1 MTVNPPPAPTPSAP
15 KPERR
20 AVGWAAAAIVLAGL
34 AAYHGGFGGPFLFD
48 DVGSIV
54 ENPTIRHLGPA
65 ALWPPAGG
73 LTVSGRPLLN
83 LSLALNYAL
92 SGLGV
97 GSYHALNLVI
107 HLLAG
112 LTLLGIVRR
121 ALRPRPEAAALG
133 FAVALL
139 WTLHPLQTEAVLYVV
154 QRAESLMG
162 LCYFLTLYGFIRATE
177 ADASAPV
184 RWFAASWLACLAGM
198 ATKEVM
204 VSAPLLVLLY
214 DRAFVAGSF
223 RAAWRRRRGFYLAL
237 AATWVLLAGLVA
249 STGGNRGGTSGFGIG
264 VAWGAYWLTQFRA
277 IARYLALAFWPH
289 PLVFDYEPFWI
300 ARPAE
305 VIPGAALV
313 LGGAALTLWALRRRP
328 RLGFLGAWFFA
339 ILAPTSLLPGGIQ
352 MIAEHRMYLPLAAVL
367 AGAAVALWS
376 AVGGRAALAL
386 CLAAAAV
393 AGVATARRAEV
404 YRTALSLWGDTAA
417 RRPANA
423 FAQNNLG
430 RALFAAGRVDEAAA
444 RYAAA
449 LAADPTDAV
458 AHYNL
463 ANILSDQG
471 RLPAAIGEFRRALAL
486 NPGLFEA
493 HNNLGL
499 ALARANRIPEAIAE
513 YEATLRLQ
521 PDSFEAQTNLADLLG
536 QAGQAAASLLH
547 YREALR
553 LRPGS
558 AGAHENLGFAL
569 AQADQV
575 PAAIAEFQAA
585 VRLAPDDPEL
595 RSNLGVALQH
605 VGRAAEA
612 QAEFAA
618 AARLGHPNGVDKGRP

>member
-1 MTVNPPPAPTPSAP
+1 
-15 KPERR
+15 
-20 AVGWAAAAIVLAGL
+20 LAGL
-34 AAYHGGFGGPFLFD
+34 AAYHGGFGGPFVFD

-54 ENPTIRHLGPA
+54 ENPTIRHLGPG
-65 ALWPPAGG
+65 ALRPPPGG

-83 LSLALNYAL
+83 LSLAFNYAI
-92 SGLGV
+92 GGPAV
-97 GSYHALNLVI
+97 GSYHALNLAI

-121 ALRPRPEAAALG
+121 ALRPRPEADALG

-162 LCYFLTLYGFIRATE
+162 LCYLLTLYGFIRATE
-177 ADASAPV
+177 PGASAPR
-184 RWFAASWLACLAGM
+184 RWFAVSWLACLAGM

-204 VSAPLLVLLY
+204 VSAPVLVLLY

-237 AATWVLLAGLVA
+237 AGTWILLAALVA
-249 STGGNRGGTSGFGIG
+249 GTGGNRGGTSGFGIG
-264 VAWGAYWLTQFRA
+264 VGWVAYWLTQGRA
-277 IARYLALAFWPH
+277 LPRYVALVFWPH

-300 ARPAE
+300 TRWTE
-305 VIPGAALV
+305 VIPGGALV
-313 LGGAALTLWALRRRP
+313 LGGGALTIWALWRRP

-367 AGAAVALWS
+367 TGVVLALWR
-376 AVGGRAALAL
+376 GLGPRAGLVL
-386 CLAAAAV
+386 CLAAAVA
-393 AGVATARRAEV
+393 AGVATARRTEV
-404 YRTALSLWGDTAA
+404 YRSALALWGDTAA
-417 RRPANA
+417 RRPGNA

-449 LAADPTDAV
+449 LQADPTDAL

-463 ANILSDQG
+463 ANILSDRG
-471 RLPAAIGEFRRALAL
+471 RLPEAIGEYRRALAL

-499 ALARANRIPEAIAE
+499 ALARADRMPEAIAE

-521 PDSFEAQTNLADLLG
+521 PDSFEAQANLADLLAQSG
-536 QAGQAAASLLH
+536 QFAASLGH
-547 YREALR
+547 YRAALR
-553 LRPGS
+553 LQPGN
-558 AGAHENLGFAL
+558 AGAHENLGLAL
-569 AQADQV
+569 AQTDQV

-585 VRLAPDDPEL
+585 VRLAPGDPEL
-595 RSNLGVALQH
+595 HANLGLALQH
-605 VGRAAEA
+605 AGRTAEA

-618 AARLGHPNGVDKGRP
+618 AARLGPPNGVDKGRP